1 MTPEDKKDGWNEMD
15 VESYRKDKPDTEED
29 KVQFEVEEEAEVPIT
44 AETVEPEVEEEE
56 VEEAPV
62 EEEPEKLEE
71 LEGINTKGA
80 EKRIRQLVKQRKE
93 REDVITVQNDELTK
107 LRSELLN
114 SQNSTQNLEV
124 SSLGSKEVALNERI
138 KLAESAY
145 LQAYD
150 DGEKEKLLESQNILN
165 DAKTDLKFVSA
176 RKAQLE
182 GLKQQAELAQTAD
195 HKEEQSYA
203 PAQPTQ
209 QYDKL
214 AVEWAKGNEWFGQ
227 DEVATAVALAID
239 QQLKNEGYNPS
250 SSDFYEEVD
259 SRVRKELPHKFRA
272 ADNTTKP
279 PQQVAGSSRKSSS
292 KRKVKLSSHDVSL
305 AKKWGI
311 PLDKYAAEKAKV
323 NKAGDGYTAIGNN

>member
-1 MTPEDKKDGWNEMD
+1 MTPEDKKDGWDEMD
-15 VESYRKDKPDTEED
+15 VESYRKDKPEKEEN

-114 SQNSTQNLEV
+114 ARNSTQDLEV

-259 SRVRKELPHKFRA
+259 ARVRKELPHKFRA
-272 ADNTTKP
+272 P
-279 PQQVAGSSRKSSS
+279 SQ
-292 KRKVKLSSHDVSL
+292 
-305 AKKWGI
+305 
-311 PLDKYAAEKAKV
+311 
-323 NKAGDGYTAIGNN
+323 IGRAHV